1 MNSKNIQKSD
11 YEVMLREERDIES
24 NTPIKVSEYKLGLIF
39 FIEIS
44 VKLWIHAAHRKKV
57 SGPRIKTYEAYS
69 YSRACDFQI
78 RDICK
83 YF

>member
-24 NTPIKVSEYKLGLIF
+24 NTPIKVSKYKLGLIF

-44 VKLWIHAAHRKKV
+44 VKL
-57 SGPRIKTYEAYS
+57 
-69 YSRACDFQI
+69 
-78 RDICK
+78 
-83 YF
+83 